1 MEASELINLV
11 LDCSQPNIKLMN
23 LSATE
28 NTIKIHENLCQNGNF
43 GEKNVRCEK
52 PGTA

>member
-28 NTIKIHENLCQNGNF
+28 NTIKIQENLCQNENF
-43 GEKNVRCEK
+43 SQKNVRCEQK
-52 PGTA
+52 ETA